1 MKFRLLFPLL
11 LLPALLLPG
20 CASKTTEVVLVPEPL
35 EEIREA
41 QPIETTNGSL
51 WTTQSGSLFE
61 DHKARAIGDIVTIVI
76 SEQARASREASTTS
90 GRDSNY
96 AAGIPNFFGLENHDF
111 VVESNLD
118 MSNMLNANFTN
129 SFQGSGKTERSGDLT
144 ASLSAQIIDVYPNG
158 NYKVRGGKEV
168 MVNTEVQIIYLSG
181 IVRPVDIT
189 AGNTIDSN
197 KILNARISY
206 TGRGPIADK
215 QEPGWLGRAI
225 DHVWPF

>member
-1 MKFRLLFPLL
+1 MKRRLLLL
-11 LLPALLLPG
+11 LLPALVLPG

-41 QPIETTNGSL
+41 QPIEATNGSL

-61 DHKARAIGDIVTIVI
+61 DHKARAVGDIVTIVI
-76 SEQARASREASTTS
+76 SEQASATREANTTS

-118 MSNMLNANFTN
+118 MSNMLNANFSN

-144 ASLSAQIIDVYPNG
+144 ASLSAQIIDVFPNG

-168 MVNTEVQIIYLSG
+168 MVNTEVQVIYLSG
-181 IVRPVDIT
+181 IVRPVDIA
-189 AGNTIDSN
+189 AGNTINSN

-215 QEPGWLGRAI
+215 QEPGWLGRTI

>member
-1 MKFRLLFPLL
+1 MKRRLLLL
-11 LLPALLLPG
+11 LLPALVLPG

-41 QPIETTNGSL
+41 QPIEATNGSL
-51 WTTQSGSLFE
+51 WTIQSGSLFE
-61 DHKARAIGDIVTIVI
+61 DHKARAVGDIVTIVI
-76 SEQARASREASTTS
+76 SEQASASREANTTS

-118 MSNMLNANFTN
+118 MSNMLNANFSN
-129 SFQGSGKTERSGDLT
+129 SFQGSGKTERSGDLS

-168 MVNTEVQIIYLSG
+168 MVNTEVQVIYLSG

-215 QEPGWLGRAI
+215 QEPGWLGRTI

>member
-1 MKFRLLFPLL
+1 MKRRLLLLLL

-35 EEIREA
+35 EEIRKA
-41 QPIETTNGSL
+41 QPLERTNGSL
-51 WTTQSGSLFE
+51 WTTQSGSLLE

-76 SEQARASREASTTS
+76 SEQASASREANTSS

-118 MSNMLNANFTN
+118 MSNMLNANFAN
-129 SFQGSGKTERSGDLT
+129 SFQGSGKTERSGDLS

-189 AGNTIDSN
+189 AGNTINSN

-215 QEPGWLGRAI
+215 QEPGWLGRTI

>member
-1 MKFRLLFPLL
+1 MKRRLLLL
-11 LLPALLLPG
+11 LLPALVLPG

-41 QPIETTNGSL
+41 QPIEATNGSL

-61 DHKARAIGDIVTIVI
+61 DHKARAVGDIVTIVI
-76 SEQARASREASTTS
+76 SEQASATREANTTS

-118 MSNMLNANFTN
+118 MSNMLNANFSN
-129 SFQGSGKTERSGDLT
+129 SFQGSGKTERSGDLS

-168 MVNTEVQIIYLSG
+168 MVNTEVQVIYLSG
-181 IVRPVDIT
+181 IVRPVDIA
-189 AGNTIDSN
+189 AGNTINSN

-215 QEPGWLGRAI
+215 QEPGWLGRTI